1 MASFDKTLAFADVDV
16 TKFKV
21 IFFAGGH
28 GPMFDLPNC
37 EITNK
42 AATDI
47 YEKGGIVAA
56 VCHGVA
62 GKKAF
67 RLKHWVSCGRLVH
80 YSHEYIKLVHCSS
93 TNF

>member
-62 GKKAF
+62 GKKAS
-67 RLKHWVSCGRLVH
+67 V
-80 YSHEYIKLVHCSS
+80 
-93 TNF
+93 